1 MLKFKHILS
10 VALLALATNVMADV
24 GAEMSQMN
32 REARALNKALTVEEF
47 TQSSDRFL
55 EAAEQAKKTMPRSL
69 HDDQEK
75 FKGYQQG
82 MQEVIDVVT
91 QAKALAVEG
100 HLDEAKKVAERLD
113 SLKKHYHH
121 EYKH

>member
-10 VALLALATNVMADV
+10 VALLTLATNVMADV

-91 QAKALAVEG
+91 QAKALVAKG
-100 HLDEAKKVAERLD
+100 KLDEAKNMVQGLD
-113 SLKKHYHH
+113 ALKKRYHK
-121 EYKH
+121 EYKK

>member
-32 REARALNKALTVEEF
+32 RQVKALNNATSAEEF
-47 TQSSDRFL
+47 TQSSDKFL
-55 EAAEQAKKTMPRSL
+55 AAANKAKVTMPDSL
-69 HDDQEK
+69 NGDQEK

-82 MQEVIDVVT
+82 IQQVIDVVE
-91 QAKALAVEG
+91 QAKGLAAKG
-100 HLDEAKKVAERLD
+100 KLDEAKNMVQGLD
-113 SLKKHYHH
+113 ALKKRYHK
-121 EYKH
+121 EYKK